1 MTLSK
6 RLRVSHRVQNV
17 FPSLLTAYHTSTE
30 FLGTNINRKF
40 QLKNFKAKT
49 LFKKEFPGKSKNNP
63 ECKNKDAKEKSRLQT
78 PTAGKQSTSTINS
91 KMNIKH
97 HTKALFVSVPI
108 TQHTMLAFNKNY
120 KVY

>member
-1 MTLSK
+1 MLK
-6 RLRVSHRVQNV
+6 K
-17 FPSLLTAYHTSTE
+17 TE
-30 FLGTNINRKF
+30 ASDPR
-40 QLKNFKAKT
+40 
-49 LFKKEFPGKSKNNP
+49 
-63 ECKNKDAKEKSRLQT
+63 
-78 PTAGKQSTSTINS
+78 AGKQTTSTINS